1 MIEKALAAVSG
12 FCIVD
17 ARVNF
22 DLTIDNFT
30 AIFVERQRVFVS
42 TFYAANPRCVF
53 FLCRSGLRRI
63 LRDSKLTSDKKQIA

>member
-53 FLCRSGLRRI
+53 FFMSFWFTQDFTG
-63 LRDSKLTSDKKQIA
+63 Q